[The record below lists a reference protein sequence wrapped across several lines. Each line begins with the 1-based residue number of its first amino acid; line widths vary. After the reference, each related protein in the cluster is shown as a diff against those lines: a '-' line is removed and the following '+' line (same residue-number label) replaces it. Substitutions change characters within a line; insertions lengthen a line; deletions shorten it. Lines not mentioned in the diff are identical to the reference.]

1 MLPSPITQMLNGV
14 LLQSMDLKMENE
26 FCERN
31 WEQQNTAQR
40 TCEAKPAQTSNACFC
55 MNREKMMTAILDR
68 TSLPSIAS
76 ILNVLWLLCHPPLH
90 RPLGKL
96 RKYRHQ
102 SLNHS
107 LWLRRLTL

>member
-1 MLPSPITQMLNGV
+1 MPNGV
-14 LLQSMDLKMENE
+14 LLQSMDLKMETE
-26 FCERN
+26 FYEHN
-31 WEQQNTAQR
+31 WERQNTAQR
-40 TCEAKPAQTSNACFC
+40 TCEEKPAQTSNACFC
-55 MNREKMMTAILDR
+55 MNQAKMMTAIRDK
-68 TSLPSIAS
+68 TSLPLTAS